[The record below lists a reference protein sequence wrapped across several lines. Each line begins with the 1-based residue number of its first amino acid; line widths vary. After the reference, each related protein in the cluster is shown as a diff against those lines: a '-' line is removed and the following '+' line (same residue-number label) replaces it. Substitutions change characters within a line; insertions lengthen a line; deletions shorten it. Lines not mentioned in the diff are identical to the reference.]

1 MKEIVELLADRGILC
16 RRLERVE
23 PRELGSRK
31 RVEIYEGTATD
42 DYFCMV
48 MVLRKKSR
56 VLQKEARE
64 LLDLHRKLEEK
75 KEARIKRRY
84 LLIDAPLC
92 SRAATLLEEA
102 GWKIFRAG

>member
-1 MKEIVELLADRGILC
+1 MKEIVELLAQRGVLC
-16 RRLERVE
+16 RRLERVA

-31 RVEIYEGTATD
+31 RVEIYEGTAPD
-42 DYFCMV
+42 DYYCMV

-75 KEARIKRRY
+75 IEAKIKRRY

-92 SRAATLLEEA
+92 SKAAALLEEV
-102 GWKIFRAG
+102 GWRIFRMG

>member
-1 MKEIVELLADRGILC
+1 MKEIVELLARRRVLC
-16 RRLERVE
+16 RRLDRVE

-31 RVEIYEGTATD
+31 RVEIFEGTATD
-42 DYFCMV
+42 DYYCLV

-64 LLDLHRKLEEK
+64 LLALHRKLEEK
-75 KEARIKRRY
+75 KEAKILRRY

-92 SRAATLLEEA
+92 SKAAALLEEA
-102 GWKIFRAG
+102 GWRIFRMG